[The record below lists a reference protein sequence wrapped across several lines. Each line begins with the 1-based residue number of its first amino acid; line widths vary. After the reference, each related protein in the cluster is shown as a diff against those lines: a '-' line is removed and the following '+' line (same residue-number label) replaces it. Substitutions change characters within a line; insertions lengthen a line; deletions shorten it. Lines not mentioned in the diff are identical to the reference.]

1 MHGSTQLDNN
11 DSGNLHWLQY
21 FVSEVSLKK
30 GARRGSRAAPLN
42 RSSGVQFSMSEEMA
56 VEVTTSDRVR
66 ALGSG
71 RLLG

>member
-1 MHGSTQLDNN
+1 M
-11 DSGNLHWLQY
+11 
-21 FVSEVSLKK
+21 SLKK
-30 GARRGSRAAPLN
+30 AAHRGSRAAALN

-56 VEVTTSDRVR
+56 VEVTTSDTVR